1 MVYLF
6 PLRTNSQLLALF
18 FYYNMYF
25 VFSEISIFLIPWHSR
40 GLRIDLSIHYRKI
53 TFQIFRFCRSLPL
66 YNMLLLCRITRST
79 FIVCI
84 RFSRSSSSLSFCE
97 CYPARHYSVLSSLFF
112 CSPQTNRSIFSVC
125 HSRLSVLWYFARISV
140 CLQQTF
146 VIIGHFFKSFG
157 FSYNAISAD
166 PAIEIARRQQKST

>member
-112 CSPQTNRSIFSVC
+112 LFASNKSIHFLGLPFPAICFVIFRSNF
-125 HSRLSVLWYFARISV
+125 RLSPTNFCYYRALF
-140 CLQQTF
+140 
-146 VIIGHFFKSFG
+146 
-157 FSYNAISAD
+157 
-166 PAIEIARRQQKST
+166 